1 MKGIELIKRNQ
12 ISEMY
17 KAAVFDII
25 LGTVFIGAV
34 EYFDSNFDESKNCK
48 YEELM
53 KQLMVV
59 PLRCSHFSR
68 GSDAMQWEECKNV
81 LSNNLVESCPH
92 TKIERVS
99 KGHS

>member
-1 MKGIELIKRNQ
+1 MEGIELIKHNH
-12 ISEMY
+12 ISEMF
-17 KAAVFDII
+17 KAVV
-25 LGTVFIGAV
+25 LGTLFVGAN
-34 EYFDSNFDESKNCK
+34 EYFDSNFEESKNCK
-48 YEELM
+48 FEELM
-53 KQLMVV
+53 KQLMVD